1 MDLLKSAKQED
12 LNLEHG
18 DVPSCFIDVDF
29 KLGRDRELR
38 NAIKFAKENRTSLYL
53 SNPCFEIWYLL
64 HFNYSTK
71 QYGSN
76 EEVIR
81 DLKSHIF
88 DYSKS
93 KDVFDRIQD
102 DLQKAIMNG
111 KKLDYYHLS
120 NGTIDPLKKLPSTDV
135 YKFVESF
142 LEKRD

>member
-1 MDLLKSAKQED
+1 MDLLKSAKQGD
-12 LNLEHG
+12 LDVEHG

-38 NAIKFAKENRTSLYL
+38 NAIKFAKENRISLYL

-102 DLQKAIMNG
+102 DL
-111 KKLDYYHLS
+111 
-120 NGTIDPLKKLPSTDV
+120 
-135 YKFVESF
+135 
-142 LEKRD
+142 